1 MYYKKS
7 TSYKVIISLLCVIY
21 ISNIWNKTFL
31 LNTID
36 NNNQSIPHKSK
47 ETPTNT
53 QNVYYFLMLLTSNR

>member
-36 NNNQSIPHKSK
+36 NNNQSIPRKSK
-47 ETPTNT
+47 ETPRI
-53 QNVYYFLMLLTSNR
+53 YIISWYF

>member
-36 NNNQSIPHKSK
+36 NNNQSIPHKSE
-47 ETPTNT
+47 ETPRNT
-53 QNVYYFLMLLTSNR
+53 

>member
-1 MYYKKS
+1 MYYKKVGYHFL
-7 TSYKVIISLLCVIY
+7 TLCY

-53 QNVYYFLMLLTSNR
+53 QNIYYFLMLLTRNR